1 MPLLVLAYLAYISMA
16 LPDGLFG
23 VAWPSMRLTLGVPIG
38 AVGLLLPFGVAS
50 SLLSSTVTGFVVERT
65 GMGRLL
71 AVGTALSA
79 AALAIF
85 GLAPAFWVLIPAV
98 VLLAAGFGGVDAALN
113 AYAARRFTARHINWM
128 HASYGLGAMAGPL
141 VVTAIIDSG
150 LSWRWAYTCVAAV
163 QAVVSVAFLA
173 TARRWATPRPARRPR
188 SSEVWHALRVG
199 GLWRGAAV
207 FAVETGFESTT
218 ALWTFLF
225 LTSGRG
231 LSHVVAGATVSAY
244 WATLCLGRLVFGPLA
259 EQYGPHRVLRG
270 AVAAVVLGAVL
281 VLLPTARAVAI
292 AGVVVIAL
300 GAAPMFPLL
309 TLTTRERVGAEH
321 ADQAVGV
328 QVAASTVGS
337 ATIPALVGVLID
349 HFSTAVLGP
358 CLLVLAVAV
367 GVAYAAARR
376 AGTGAP
382 EAQDAATRPATH
394 QHPPIE
400 TQELARPYDGSTQWP

>member
-1 MPLLVLAYLAYISMA
+1 MPLLVLAYLAYISIA

-23 VAWPSMRLTLGVPIG
+23 VAWPSMRLTLGAPVS

-50 SLLSSTVTGFVVERT
+50 SLLSSTVTGFVVDRA

-79 AALAIF
+79 AALAVF
-85 GLAPAFWVLIPAV
+85 GLAPVFWVLIPAI
-98 VLLAAGFGGVDAALN
+98 VLLAAGSGAVDAALN

-141 VVTAIIDSG
+141 VVTAIIDRG
-150 LSWRWAYTCVAAV
+150 LSWRWAYTGAAAV

-173 TARRWATPRPARRPR
+173 TASRWAATPSPRQRPR
-188 SSEVWHALRVG
+188 SSERWRALRIG
-199 GLWRGAAV
+199 GLWRGAVV

-225 LTSGRG
+225 LTTGRG
-231 LSHVVAGATVSAY
+231 LSQTVAGATVAAY
-244 WATLCLGRLVFGPLA
+244 WATLCLGRLVLGPLA
-259 EQYGPHRVLRG
+259 ERSGPHRMLRG
-270 AVAAVVLGAVL
+270 AVAVMVLGAVL
-281 VLLPTARAVAI
+281 VLLPTAGAVAI
-292 AGVVVIAL
+292 AGVVVMAL

-328 QVAASTVGS
+328 QVAASVVGS

-349 HFSTAVLGP
+349 HFGTAVLGP

-367 GVAYAAARR
+367 GVAYTAVPR
-376 AGTGAP
+376 AGTGTPA
-382 EAQDAATRPATH
+382 AQDAATRPATPTNTH
-394 QHPPIE
+394 
-400 TQELARPYDGSTQWP
+400 A

>member
-23 VAWPSMRLTLGVPIG
+23 VAWPSMRLTLGAPVS

-50 SLLSSTVTGFVVERT
+50 SLLSSTVTGFVVDRA

-71 AVGTALSA
+71 AMGTALSA

-85 GLAPAFWVLIPAV
+85 GLAPAFWVLIPAIM
-98 VLLAAGFGGVDAALN
+98 LLAAGSGGVDAALN
-113 AYAARRFTARHINWM
+113 VYAARRFTARHINWM

-150 LSWRWAYTCVAAV
+150 LSWRWAYTSIAAV

-173 TARRWATPRPARRPR
+173 TARRWAIPPPRRRPP
-188 SSEVWHALRVG
+188 SSHVWHALRVS

-244 WATLCLGRLVFGPLA
+244 WATLCLGRLVLGPLA
-259 EQYGPHRVLRG
+259 EQYGPHRVLRS
-270 AVAAVVLGAVL
+270 AIAAMVLGAVL
-281 VLLPTARAVAI
+281 VLLPTAGAVAI

-321 ADQAVGV
+321 ADQTVGV
-328 QVAASTVGS
+328 QVAASVVGS
-337 ATIPALVGVLID
+337 ASIPALVGVLIG
-349 HFSTAVLGP
+349 HFSTAIMGP

-367 GVAYAAARR
+367 AIAYTAARR
-376 AGTGAP
+376 AGTGTP
-382 EAQDAATRPATH
+382 PAQDAATRPDRR
-394 QHPPIE
+394 
-400 TQELARPYDGSTQWP
+400 ARGRCAGPSRGVRCRRVP